1 MVGDDYGHSDLGYHG
16 GDIKTPNM
24 DKWSAL
30 GVRLESF
37 YTQPI
42 CAATRSS
49 ILTGRYVQRLGYQ
62 HNNPPKAFGG
72 VGGIP
77 LGEKLLG
84 QYMRDAGYA
93 THHVGKWHGGM
104 LRKEYFPTNRGFDTS
119 FGYYEGAI
127 DYYDHTIGPAFLD
140 LHAGTSADP
149 MAQACQPLFNGTY
162 DMDMFTD
169 RALSIVDAHP
179 DRTRSEF
186 TKPFFMYLA
195 FHSVHAPD
203 ECSQYWYLG
212 LQTFLWTL
220 SLFRSNEIY
229 LTEQV
234 RSVRL
239 LPGHGQPPHDVRPG
253 LRDGRVGRP
262 DPRALAARK
271 VGGVLA
277 EQLLLLSRRQRRAHV
292 PRRGHQQLP

>member
-62 HNNPPKAFGG
+62 HNNPPKSFGG

-149 MAQACQPLFNGTY
+149 MAQECQPLFNGTY

-169 RALSIVDAHP
+169 RALSIVDEHP

-203 ECSQYWYLG
+203 ECSQFWYDQFG
-212 LQTFLWTL
+212 SFPDTDNRRTMCG
-220 SLFRSNEIY
+220 
-229 LTEQV
+229 QV
-234 RSVRL
+234 SAM
-239 LPGHGQPPHDVRPG
+239 DAS
-253 LRDGRVGRP
+253 VGRILEHWQ
-262 DPRALAARK
+262 RAKSEEFWQNSFFFFHGDNGGPTYPTAGTNNYRK
-271 VGGVLA
+271 
-277 EQLLLLSRRQRRAHV
+277 
-292 PRRGHQQLP
+292 